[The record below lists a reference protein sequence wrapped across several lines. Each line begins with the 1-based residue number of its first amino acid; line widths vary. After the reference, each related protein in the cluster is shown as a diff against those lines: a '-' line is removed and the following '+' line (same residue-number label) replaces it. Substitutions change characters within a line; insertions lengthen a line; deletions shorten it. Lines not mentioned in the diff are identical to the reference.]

1 MLLPTGQMLP
11 YVIQWSRDRWS
22 RKTSCDGTR
31 VTWEPWSSLHR
42 LSLHVSQCVVGGVG
56 TTIFPIPQDATCQAG
71 SGDWCSVCV
80 RNVLHRMGLTG
91 STPFHWAT
99 EWKEARILRRNH
111 DRIHEGAFVGQES
124 GDWLD
129 RASRFLVMLEQLLC
143 RFQIV
148 SKSLESKTP
157 PIWVFS
163 LVIAIEGFCIR
174 IPPTY
179 IDRTMTNDCV
189 KYQIRNHLSTEI
201 TTCSSMWLQ
210 RQISLLGLIIRSE
223 PNNPVRQLLFE
234 KGTLIPRLEF
244 RKRPVK
250 PRQQW
255 LSTTYADGCLYQTLS
270 QLRSFDMHNPAHRQ
284 VNRSSSPEQATWQT
298 DTYKSS
304 LVSFPIEN
312 RDFP

>member
-1 MLLPTGQMLP
+1 MVQKDIVWWNQSHLGAMIVTSPAF
-11 YVIQWSRDRWS
+11 
-22 RKTSCDGTR
+22 TSCQPMCCWRCGNNYISHPSGCNVPGGKWELVLGLCEKCSAQDGSYREYAFPLGNR
-31 VTWEPWSSLHR
+31 VERSKNPSSEPWQDPWRSL
-42 LSLHVSQCVVGGVG
+42 C
-56 TTIFPIPQDATCQAG
+56 
-71 SGDWCSVCV
+71 
-80 RNVLHRMGLTG
+80 
-91 STPFHWAT
+91 WA
-99 EWKEARILRRNH
+99 
-111 DRIHEGAFVGQES
+111 ES

-179 IDRTMTNDCV
+179 IERTMTNDCV
-189 KYQIRNHLSTEI
+189 KYQIRNHLNTEI
-201 TTCSSMWLQ
+201 TKCSSMWLQ
-210 RQISLLGLIIRSE
+210 RQISLLGLIIRAE

-255 LSTTYADGCLYQTLS
+255 LSTTYADGWWWMPILNSQSTTLIWHA
-270 QLRSFDMHNPAHRQ
+270 QPCA
-284 VNRSSSPEQATWQT
+284 
-298 DTYKSS
+298 
-304 LVSFPIEN
+304 
-312 RDFP
+312 